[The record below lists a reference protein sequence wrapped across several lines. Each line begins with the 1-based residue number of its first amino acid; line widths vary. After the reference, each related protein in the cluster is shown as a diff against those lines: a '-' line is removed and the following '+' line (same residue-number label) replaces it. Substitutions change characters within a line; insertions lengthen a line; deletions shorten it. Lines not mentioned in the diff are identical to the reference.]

1 MKRLAPAALCCAL
14 ALSAI
19 APEPAHALSDDQKK
33 GLAVLLAL
41 GIGIAAAK
49 NRDEWDNDLYG
60 EPFSP
65 NPDVVCLPKPRKSY
79 KNGHLSYRWTRRI
92 FGA

>member
-1 MKRLAPAALCCAL
+1 MRKLATVALCGGLSLVAL
-14 ALSAI
+14 T
-19 APEPAHALSDDQKK
+19 PPPAHALSDDQKK

-41 GIGIAAAK
+41 GLGIAAAK
-49 NRDEWDNDLYG
+49 NHNEWDNDLYG

-65 NPDVVCLPKPRKSY
+65 SPDVVCLPKPRKCY
-79 KNGHLSYRWTRRI
+79 KDGHLSYRWTRRI